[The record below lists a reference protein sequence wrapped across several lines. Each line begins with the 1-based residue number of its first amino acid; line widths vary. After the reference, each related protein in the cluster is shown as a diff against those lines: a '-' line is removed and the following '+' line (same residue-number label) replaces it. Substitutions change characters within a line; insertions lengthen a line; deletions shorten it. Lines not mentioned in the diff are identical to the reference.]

1 MMLRWLL
8 LAAFLAGIAAAAG
21 RAPQVAFACHPDR
34 MSELSVNLDRDPA
47 KEQVVA
53 AEHHDCAHT
62 EFEAYVHIRDRCQG
76 AWRTYDLHS
85 EGDLLQQFRV
95 VNADGRTKRPEV
107 FFVTRRLGPVARG
120 IAEVVRLDSRASACP
135 RVRALF
141 RYEPTDPAL
150 RNFDVELTDVARQ
163 FPGLE
168 VILTEGREVA
178 QRVTRYRYDRA
189 RDRYVVYG

>member
-8 LAAFLAGIAAAAG
+8 LAALLAAVAAASG
-21 RAPQVAFACHPDR
+21 RAPQAAYACHPDR
-34 MSELSVNLDRDPA
+34 MSDIRVNLDRDPA
-47 KEQVVA
+47 KEEVIA

-62 EFEAYVHIRDRCQG
+62 ESEAYVHVRDRCQG

-85 EGDLLQQFRV
+85 EGDVLQQFRV
-95 VNADGRTKRPEV
+95 VNADGRTRRPEV
-107 FFVTRRLGPVARG
+107 FFVTRRRSLVAHG
-120 IAEVVRLDSRASACP
+120 IAEVVRLDSRPSACP

-141 RYEPTDPAL
+141 HYEPTDPGL
-150 RNFDVELTDVARQ
+150 QSFDVELKDVARQ

-168 VILTEGREVA
+168 VILTEGREIA
-178 QRVTRYRYDRA
+178 QNVTRYRYDRA